1 MTRVAGR
8 SRRFSR
14 LAVNLGPPPAHA
26 DKQETPVVKEL
37 RLFAL
42 ERVAYELERPSHKEK
57 QKRIKPQPA
66 NEDASEEQGERK
78 ENCRYPQGMAYA
90 VYWVLMA
97 AGILRDPLFVGA
109 AAKHG
114 DLMIHGSNRKVV
126 GRMCRVERP
135 SGGVL
140 AS

>member
-1 MTRVAGR
+1 
-8 SRRFSR
+8 
-14 LAVNLGPPPAHA
+14 
-26 DKQETPVVKEL
+26 VKEL
-37 RLFAL
+37 GLFAL

-90 VYWVLMA
+90 VYRVLMA

-109 AAKHG
+109 AAQHG
-114 DLMIHGSNRKVV
+114 DLMIHGSNRKAV

>member
-1 MTRVAGR
+1 
-8 SRRFSR
+8 
-14 LAVNLGPPPAHA
+14 
-26 DKQETPVVKEL
+26 VKEL

-42 ERVAYELERPSHKEK
+42 ERVADELERPSHKEK
-57 QKRIKPQPA
+57 HKRIKPQPA

-78 ENCRYPQGMAYA
+78 ENCRYPQSMAYP
-90 VYWVLMA
+90 VYWVLVA
-97 AGILRDPLFVGA
+97 ASILRDPLFVSA

-114 DLMIHGSNRKVV
+114 DLMIHGSNIKVPC
-126 GRMCRVERP
+126 RMCRVERP